1 MFSRIKLK
9 METHYTYSFLKH
21 HVNSNSLGYKLH
33 SQNGG
38 KFCMSR
44 SLYLYLLRP
53 QRRVFHALVRAG
65 STCQE
70 APDLSGPIM
79 SHL

>member
-1 MFSRIKLK
+1 
-9 METHYTYSFLKH
+9 
-21 HVNSNSLGYKLH
+21 
-33 SQNGG
+33 
-38 KFCMSR
+38 MSR
-44 SLYLYLLRP
+44 GLDLYLLRP